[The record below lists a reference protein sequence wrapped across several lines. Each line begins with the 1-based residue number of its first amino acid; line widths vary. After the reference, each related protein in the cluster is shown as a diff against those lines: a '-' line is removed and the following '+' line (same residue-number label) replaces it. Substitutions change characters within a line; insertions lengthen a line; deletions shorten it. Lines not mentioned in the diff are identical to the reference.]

1 MNREHIGD
9 ELHRLVKLA
18 IDSGEASTLEEAQ
31 QLFAGYQLVLDIGP
45 DVASSPTMQAAVLTA
60 LNTGR
65 RCFLGG
71 VQVVGNL
78 DVDLRV
84 PWRNCRTL
92 GEAVIDLQG
101 KVVKTIIPTLPRIV
115 FGNAGT
121 IAQAN
126 PFALR

>member
-31 QLFAGYQLVLDIGP
+31 QLFAGYPLVLDIGP

-78 DVDLRV
+78 AVALRA
-84 PWRNCRTL
+84 PCRNCPTP
-92 GEAVIDLQG
+92 GEAVI
-101 KVVKTIIPTLPRIV
+101 VVPEQV
-115 FGNAGT
+115 CH
-121 IAQAN
+121 
-126 PFALR
+126 